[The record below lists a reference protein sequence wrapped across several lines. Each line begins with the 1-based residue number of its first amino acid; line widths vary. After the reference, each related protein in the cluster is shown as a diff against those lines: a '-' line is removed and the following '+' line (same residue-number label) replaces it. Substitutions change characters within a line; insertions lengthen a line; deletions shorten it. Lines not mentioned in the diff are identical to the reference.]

1 MSLWLSLIFPII
13 AVAVWWSLAT
23 LIVAKI
29 SEGARP
35 NMLRLNFAR
44 KHTRTNPTFSI
55 GRVLQALCSYR
66 VSPFPPN

>member
-13 AVAVWWSLAT
+13 EVAVWWSLTT

-44 KHTRTNPTFSI
+44 KILAQNRTPGS
-55 GRVLQALCSYR
+55 GRVLHVLCTYR